1 MEAIILNNIPFQ
13 IDLATLSSLLHIR
26 PSQDELLQE
35 LEQLVYTAQA
45 IGKPKAMYKVGYIE
59 TNNNDSVVVDGI
71 VFKSRILSVNLDS
84 IYRVFPFIATCGTEL
99 EEWARS
105 KNDLLLRIWAETINE
120 MALRSALQFLEGYLL
135 KQYSFDHISMMNPG
149 SLEDWPL
156 QEQRGLFAVLGNPL
170 GAIGV
175 HLTDSLLMLPT
186 KSVSGVWFP
195 SAGSYKNC
203 QLCPRENCPGR
214 SASYDETLLL
224 TRYSKEAHPANS

>member
-1 MEAIILNNIPFQ
+1 MEAIILDNIPFQ

-26 PSQDELLQE
+26 PSQSELLLE

-59 TNNNDSVVVDGI
+59 TKNNDSVVVDGI
-71 VFKSRILSVNLDS
+71 VFKSRVLRVNLDE
-84 IYRVFPFIATCGTEL
+84 IYRVFPFIATCGAEL

-105 KNDLLLRIWAETINE
+105 KDDLLLRVWAETINE
-120 MALRSALQFLEGYLL
+120 MALRSALQFLESDLL
-135 KQYSFDHISMMNPG
+135 KQHSFEHISMMNPG

-156 QEQRGLFAVLGNPL
+156 QEQRGLFAVLGNPHA
-170 GAIGV
+170 AIGV
-175 HLTDSLLMLPT
+175 RLTDSLLMLPT

-195 SAGSYKNC
+195 STGSYKNC

-214 SASYDETLLL
+214 SVSYDENLLL
-224 TRYSKEAHPANS
+224 TRFSKEADLVNS